1 MAKVILLLLTTIVV
15 ACAPTTTGPSGP
27 PTSTA
32 TNGTPTPTRQ
42 ASSQTAQPT
51 VQPSDLFVQP
61 KLLPEE
67 SVPFSTSEWKTNFK
81 KHTVPFGEILSG
93 GPPKG
98 GIGVDEGIPA
108 LVNPN
113 FVSPA
118 EATQWLRDNE
128 PVIFLSHNDDNRAYP
143 VQILMWHEIV
153 NDEIGGTPIV
163 VTFCPLCNSAIVF
176 TRTVDGEVT
185 TFGTTGKLHYSDLVM
200 YDSTTESWWQQLTG
214 EAIVGDRVG
223 TQLTALPSQVVSFVD
238 FKTRFHDGKVLS
250 RDTGMSRRYGSNPY
264 TGYDSNNS
272 PFLYSGPDTPAALKP
287 IERVVIV
294 QQDQNATVYAY
305 SLLAKQQVV
314 NDVVGTQRVVIF
326 WKAGT
331 SSALDSPAVSGGRD
345 IGSTGVFDPRAD
357 GRLLTFEAR
366 GDGFVDGE
374 TGSMWNILGQAVEG
388 RLKGQQLT
396 SLVHGDFFWFAWA
409 AFRPDSKIYMGN

>member
-1 MAKVILLLLTTIVV
+1 MTEKLVVFVLTTLSVLV
-15 ACAPTTTGPSGP
+15 ACGPNLIAQHGQPPSPATTVALTPAPLLVP
-27 PTSTA
+27 
-32 TNGTPTPTRQ
+32 
-42 ASSQTAQPT
+42 PT
-51 VQPSDLFVQP
+51 VQPSDQSAQP

-67 SVPFSTSEWKTNFK
+67 SVPFSTSEWKTNFN

-108 LVNPN
+108 LLNPS

-118 EATQWLRDNE
+118 EATKWLRDNE
-128 PVIFLSHNDDNRAYP
+128 PVIFLSHNGESRAYP
-143 VQILMWHEIV
+143 IQILIWHEIV
-153 NDEIGGTPIV
+153 NDEIGGTPVV

-176 TRTVDGEVT
+176 ESNVAGQVT

-223 TQLTALPSQVVSFVD
+223 TKLAMLPSQVVAFED
-238 FKTRFHDGKVLS
+238 FKTRFPAGKVLS

-264 TGYDSNNS
+264 VGYDSSQS
-272 PFLYSGPDTPAALKP
+272 PFLYSGPDTPRALKP

-294 QQDQNATVYAY
+294 QQGQNATVYAY
-305 SLLAKQQVV
+305 SLLAKQLVV
-314 NDVVGTQRVVIF
+314 NDAVGNQPLVIF

-331 SSALDSPAVSGGRD
+331 TSALDSPAVSAGRD
-345 IGSTGVFDPRAD
+345 IGSTGVFDPRVD
-357 GRLLTFEAR
+357 GRQLTFEAR
-366 GDGFVDGE
+366 RDDLVDRE
-374 TGSMWNILGQAVEG
+374 TGSTWNILGQAIEG
-388 RLKGQQLT
+388 ALKGKQLT
-396 SLVHGDFFWFAWA
+396 PLVHGDFFWFAWA
-409 AFRPDSKIYMGN
+409 AFRPDSKIYAPP

>member
-1 MAKVILLLLTTIVV
+1 MIAKVMFLLLAALAALV
-15 ACAPTTTGPSGP
+15 ACAPNPLASSGQPPLPTATVAPKTPLSLAQPALQPLGPS
-27 PTSTA
+27 
-32 TNGTPTPTRQ
+32 
-42 ASSQTAQPT
+42 AQ
-51 VQPSDLFVQP
+51 VQ
-61 KLLPEE
+61 LLPEE
-67 SVPFSTSEWKTNFK
+67 NVPFSTSDWKTNFK

-98 GIGVDEGIPA
+98 GIGVDQGIPA
-108 LVNPN
+108 LLNPS

-118 EATQWLRDNE
+118 EATKWLRDNE
-128 PVIFLSHNDDNRAYP
+128 PVIFLSLNGENRAYP
-143 VQILMWHEIV
+143 IQILIWHEIV
-153 NDEIGGTPIV
+153 NDQIGGTPVV

-176 TRTVDGEVT
+176 ERTVAGQVT

-223 TQLTALPSQVVSFVD
+223 TKLAMLPSQVVSFVD
-238 FKTRFHDGKVLS
+238 FKTRFPDGQVLS
-250 RDTGMSRRYGSNPY
+250 RETGMSRRYGSNPY
-264 TGYDSNNS
+264 IGYDSNNS

-294 QQDQNATVYAY
+294 QQEQNATVYAY
-305 SLLAKQQVV
+305 SLLAKQHVV
-314 NDVVGTQRVVIF
+314 NDVVGTQPVVIF

-331 SSALDSPAVSGGRD
+331 ASALDSPAVSGGRD
-345 IGSTGVFDPRAD
+345 VGSTGVFDRGMD

-366 GDGFVDGE
+366 GDNFVDRE

-388 RLKGQQLT
+388 TLKSKQLMP
-396 SLVHGDFFWFAWA
+396 LVHGDFFWFAWA
-409 AFRPDSKIYMGN
+409 AFQPNSKIYTSK

>member
-1 MAKVILLLLTTIVV
+1 MIAKVRLLLLPVLAALV
-15 ACAPTTTGPSGP
+15 ACAPSTTAPSGRPSVPSTNGARTSAPSLAGPALQPSGP
-27 PTSTA
+27 S
-32 TNGTPTPTRQ
+32 
-42 ASSQTAQPT
+42 AQP
-51 VQPSDLFVQP
+51 Q
-61 KLLPEE
+61 LLPEE
-67 SVPFSTSEWKTNFK
+67 RVPFSTTDWETNFK
-81 KHTVPFGEILSG
+81 KHTIPFGEILSG

-108 LVNPN
+108 LVNPK
-113 FVSPA
+113 FISPA
-118 EATQWLRDNE
+118 EATRWLRDNE
-128 PVIFLSHNDDNRAYP
+128 PVIFLSLNGENRAYP
-143 VQILMWHEIV
+143 IQILIWHEIV

-176 TRTVDGEVT
+176 LRTVAGEAT

-223 TQLTALPSQVVSFVD
+223 TKLTALPSQVVSFVD
-238 FKTRFHDGKVLS
+238 FKTRFADGKVLS

-264 TGYDSNNS
+264 LGYDSNNS

-305 SLLAKQQVV
+305 SLLAKQHVV
-314 NDVVGTQRVVIF
+314 NDEVGNQPVVVF

-331 SSALDSPAVSGGRD
+331 NSALDSPAVSAGRD
-345 IGSTGVFDPRAD
+345 IGSTGVFDPRVD
-357 GRLLTFEAR
+357 GRWLTFEAR
-366 GDGFVDGE
+366 ADNFIDRE
-374 TGSMWNILGQAVEG
+374 TGSTWNILGLAMEG
-388 RLKGQQLT
+388 ALKGKQLT
-396 SLVHGDFFWFAWA
+396 PIVHGDFFWFAWA
-409 AFRPDSKIYMGN
+409 AFRPDSKIYTGSQ